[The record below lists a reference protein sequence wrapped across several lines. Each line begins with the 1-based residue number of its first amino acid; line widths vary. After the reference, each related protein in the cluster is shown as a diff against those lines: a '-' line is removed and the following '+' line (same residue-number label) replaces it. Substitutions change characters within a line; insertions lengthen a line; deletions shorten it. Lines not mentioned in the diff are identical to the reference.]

1 MKCSKCRREA
11 IIYQRYSGLHLCEQ
25 HFNRDFE
32 AKAKR
37 AIREHRWIQSGDT
50 VAVALSGDGD
60 SSALLYFLSRLLR
73 ERR

>member
-37 AIREHRWIQSGDT
+37 AIR
-50 VAVALSGDGD
+50 
-60 SSALLYFLSRLLR
+60 
-73 ERR
+73 